1 MMGSINGTSNGILW
15 AVTCASGTHTTVQQG
30 ILRAINPATLAEYWN
45 SSTSGHDT
53 LGNMTKFAAPTVA
66 NGKVF
71 VATQDNKVQV
81 YGLGFTSQIRGV
93 TTIRGNAVIR

>member
-1 MMGSINGTSNGILW
+1 
-15 AVTCASGTHTTVQQG
+15 
-30 ILRAINPATLAEYWN
+30 
-45 SSTSGHDT
+45 

-93 TTIRGNAVIR
+93 TTTRGNAVIR